1 MSRAYRIAVS
11 ESVER
16 IIHVED
22 GVATTLELLPIL
34 AKERQADILA
44 DELEQ
49 RGFKRDEKNPGTMVR
64 ETENGV
70 TVEVDLETG
79 TVKATVT
86 SQADVKR
93 TVERSGTYGDRVREE
108 DVRGDLEKKA
118 RAQAE
123 REIAAEEERL
133 RREATRRLEEELRDL
148 RQELDGVVNR
158 TTARALKERAAQ
170 VGEIEEMVED
180 PETGSLTIKVRV

>member
-16 IIHVED
+16 IVHVED

-44 DELEQ
+44 DELGQ
-49 RGFKRDEKNPGTMVR
+49 RGFERDDQSPRTMVR
-64 ETENGV
+64 ETETGV
-70 TVEVDLETG
+70 TVEVDLDTG

-93 TVERSGTYGDRVREE
+93 TVERSGSYLDPKRAEE
-108 DVRGDLEKKA
+108 GRAELEQKA

-148 RQELDGVVNR
+148 RAELDGVVNR

-170 VGEIEEMVED
+170 VGEIEELLED
-180 PETGSLTIKVRV
+180 PETGSLTIKVRL

>member
-34 AKERQADILA
+34 AKERQAEILA
-44 DELEQ
+44 AQLEE
-49 RGFKRDEKNPGTMVR
+49 RGFKRDEKNPNTMVR
-64 ETENGV
+64 ETDTGV
-70 TVEVDLETG
+70 TVEVDLESG
-79 TVKATVT
+79 QVKATVT
-86 SQADVKR
+86 TQTDVKR
-93 TVERSGTYGDRVREE
+93 TVERSGVYGDYKKEE
-108 DVRGDLEKKA
+108 DVRSELEQKA

-133 RREATRRLEEELRDL
+133 RRDATRRLEEELRDL

-158 TTARALKERAAQ
+158 TTAQALKERAAQ

-180 PETGSLTIKVRV
+180 PESGSLTIKVRL

>member
-16 IIHVED
+16 IVHVED

-44 DELEQ
+44 DELAQ
-49 RGFKRDEKNPGTMVR
+49 RGFERDDQSPRTMVR
-64 ETENGV
+64 ETETGV
-70 TVEVDLETG
+70 TVEVDLDTG

-93 TVERSGTYGDRVREE
+93 IVERSGSYLDPKRAEE
-108 DVRGDLEKKA
+108 GRAELEQKA

-148 RQELDGVVNR
+148 RAELDGVVNR

-170 VGEIEEMVED
+170 VGEIEELLED
-180 PETGSLTIKVRV
+180 PETGSLTIKVRL